1 METRDILTTD
11 TVRRDLIARV
21 RGRRRDTLL
30 GFGMISI
37 PFLLIALFTLIFEA
51 YWWALSMVL
60 LPIALAVC
68 ESAAQRRALRRIAG
82 RAISLCE
89 AEITEIRYDEL
100 EEAWD
105 WTRLFVRTRGPVRV
119 ADYLVFG
126 EYGRVKD
133 IYGHA
138 HILMVGETCYL
149 AVSKED
155 EVLAVYPSRAWRLK

>member
-1 METRDILTTD
+1 METKDILTVD
-11 TVRRDLIARV
+11 TVRRDLTARV
-21 RGRRRDTLL
+21 RGNRMRNRLGLGLL
-30 GFGMISI
+30 AI
-37 PFLLIALFTLIFEA
+37 PFLLVALFTLIFEA

-60 LPIALAVC
+60 IPIALAVI
-68 ESAAQRRALRRIAG
+68 ESASQRRALRRIAG
-82 RAISLCE
+82 RAISFRE

-105 WTRLFVRTRGPVRV
+105 WTRLFMRTRGPVRV